1 MSKIVSTIRAGAS
14 RQTCDELSTIELDG
28 VAGGQQIITHLF
40 PGGTGAKTPK
50 FGPPVSI
57 AAGEVNANS
66 TDDNLPD

>member
-1 MSKIVSTIRAGAS
+1 MSKIVSTIGGC
-14 RQTCDELSTIELDG
+14 RQTWNELSIIELDG
-28 VAGGQQIITHLF
+28 VAGGQQPITHLF
-40 PGGTGAKTPK
+40 PAGTGARLPK